1 MRIVLTL
8 VCSLTHTLMKTNPR
22 IFTAMALGLL
32 ALSSALDT
40 RAELARFIQV
50 VKVDDAD
57 TRFHLGE
64 LEAFE
69 NGVAPDDLGG
79 AEHTQEA
86 QFESKAT
93 STNDIGGADGEFL
106 TTYNDGAE
114 IPDIGTTTSLE
125 HGGANKDPNNGLE
138 SGGAVW
144 STANG
149 LGDASAQYTL
159 DLGEQFDVTT
169 LRLFPRNDGCCSA
182 RWENLEINLYQDDG
196 GKPGKLSATVKH
208 EENEGNIAL
217 EFILP
222 AGINT
227 LEQGLL
233 GYWSFNDLAPGVTET
248 LDANNSAENKSNGT
262 VEGEPELSEG
272 PAGEGDIAIVF
283 DGIDDAVVTEG
294 QILNDTASFTM
305 SGWVKFDE
313 QPGTRIGLFGQN
325 DSVEFGMI
333 NPTTMQHWSAN
344 GGGFDVP
351 FGPVIEEWTNI
362 VLVNSP
368 TERILYVNGEEEAR
382 GGGTDPA
389 NSAFPFNIGG
399 AGVYDATG
407 NYFTGEMDDVAVWNR
422 ELTADEAVQVFET
435 RAIIAPDFID
445 TDGDGMG
452 DKFEAANGLDPF
464 DAADKDTDLDGDTLS
479 NFAEF
484 EQRTNPNAKDSDNDG
499 LDDNVE
505 TRTGTW
511 ASASDTGTNANN
523 PDTDKDGLKDGVETN
538 TGTFVSA
545 DDTGTNPLSK
555 DTDEDGASD
564 GLEVTSGFD
573 PTDPKSVASIQ
584 LKGGNF
590 TIRHVDSS
598 SAIGSRDDV
607 LAIVDDGGEA
617 DLGDLTVQRGFV
629 NFVDNAVGAFADS
642 VEPYPLW
649 GVDGNSEGAA
659 SAALGDLG
667 NGPAHDDF
675 AIDVTGT
682 FFIQAPGGM
691 VTFGVNSDDGF
702 VLWID
707 GEEVG
712 EAGNRGRTN
721 SLMTVDLEPG
731 QHDLRMI
738 TWERGGGAGANMFIA
753 RGFGEVASFSEGDF
767 ELLNAFDIAL
777 APLEGDDSDEDGM
790 ADLWESF
797 YFGDLASTGT
807 GDDDGDGL
815 NDKSEY
821 ENLGNPTVKDTDG
834 DGVEDG
840 PEVNT
845 HGSSPALVDS
855 DGDTLSDG
863 DEVNVHNT
871 SPAKADSDDDG
882 SGDAIEI
889 AFNTD
894 PNDGAERPNAVAAT
908 QSGNWND
915 ASTWED
921 GLAPSAGKNYVV
933 LSGIVS
939 KIAAT
944 QGAFGGDSLTLL
956 GSTLEL
962 TADESQAD
970 LVVTNGTIAAA
981 ENANLGGK
989 ITVNESAAVN
999 ASDNELNLGS
1009 QLSGTGAITFT
1020 GGSVDVPAGSVG
1032 ISGAA
1037 SSFVGDVSVIG
1048 TSLFLF
1054 TENGLAGAGEGNLTL
1069 QGAELHVNAPSRFC
1083 GDILIVGDAF
1093 ILNLGNTL
1101 EVVDLKGISAD
1112 DGSVLF
1118 NLQGVLPNAELT
1130 ADNLVNDVGFNEDQ
1144 ASGDG
1149 TLKLNDNP
1157 TCSLPGCDD
1166 PNLDTDGDG
1175 LSDCDEALDIGTSPT
1190 LADTDEDGVDDG
1202 TEVADGTNPRG
1213 SDTDGDGLSD
1223 GDEKING
1230 TDGLN
1235 RDTDGDEYPDGFEV
1249 AQGTDPL
1256 DPLSPEPGSAPPSL
1270 IAFWTFDE
1278 GTTSDIGNHEG
1289 ELMGGAAISAEGRFG
1304 SALDLGTTQDGQAM
1318 LVSSGEFFD
1327 DAVADD
1333 SVTVVFWQKLD
1344 SVTAQTTFKARSPSS
1359 NGAERGFSV
1368 HTTWSDNNVYYDT
1381 AGCCDGSQR
1390 ISQSIG
1396 DIDLTDG
1403 WHHFAFAKDGATK
1416 TIYIDGVEFLTG
1428 ENDGV
1433 LPDDFTELWIGSS
1446 LDGAESMAGLLDDV
1460 GIFSEAITQTDIQF
1474 LANGGRYGVGGG
1486 GGPVTPVERFTI
1498 LENVGLDADG
1508 AFGVSLPDGVT
1519 ADIEYSIDLIEWE
1532 VVAPGVTGSIN
1543 ETDAARLAAPSGYYR
1558 AKQ

>member
-1 MRIVLTL
+1 MI
-8 VCSLTHTLMKTNPR
+8 SA
-22 IFTAMALGLL
+22 IALGLL
-32 ALSSALDT
+32 AISSVPQS

-69 NGVAPDDLGG
+69 NGVVPDDLGG
-79 AEHTQEA
+79 ATHGQPNNVEGLDEM
-86 QFESKAT
+86 ST

-114 IPDIGTTTSLE
+114 FPEVGTTTSLE
-125 HGGANKDPNNGLE
+125 HGGANKDPNNALE
-138 SGGAVW
+138 NAGAVW

-159 DLGEQFDVTT
+159 DLGEQYDVTT
-169 LRLFPRNDGCCSA
+169 LRMFPRNDGCCA
-182 RWENLEINLYQDDG
+182 QRWENLEINLYQDDG
-196 GKPGKLSATVKH
+196 GKPGNLSATLKH
-208 EENEGNIAL
+208 TENEGNIAL
-217 EFILP
+217 QFTLP
-222 AGINT
+222 PGINT

-233 GYWSFNDLAPGVTET
+233 GYWSFNDLGPGDTET
-248 LDANNSAENKSNGT
+248 LDANNSADTKSNGT
-262 VEGEPELSEG
+262 VLGEPELSEG
-272 PAGEGDIAIVF
+272 PAGEGDVAIVF
-283 DGIDDAVVTEG
+283 DGVDDAVTTEG

-313 QPGTRIGLFGQN
+313 QPGNRIGLFGQN

-333 NPTTMQHWSAN
+333 NPTTMQHWSAA
-344 GGGFDVP
+344 GGGFDIP
-351 FGPVIEEWTNI
+351 FGPVIEQWTNI

-382 GGGTDPA
+382 GGGSDPS

-407 NYFTGEMDDVAVWNR
+407 NFFTGEMDDVAVWNR
-422 ELTADEAVQVFET
+422 QLTAEEALQVFET
-435 RAIIAPDFID
+435 RAIIAPDFVD

-464 DAADKDTDLDGDTLS
+464 EAGDRDTDLDGDGLS

-484 EQRTNPNAKDSDNDG
+484 ENRTSPQLKDTDSDG
-499 LDDNVE
+499 LDDNIE
-505 TRTGTW
+505 TGTGIYV
-511 ASASDTGTNANN
+511 SASDTGTRPTN
-523 PDTDKDGLKDGVETN
+523 PDTDKDGLLDGVETN

-545 DDTGTNPLSK
+545 EDTGSNPLLK
-555 DTDEDGASD
+555 DTDEDGATD

-607 LAIVDDGGEA
+607 LAIVDEGGDA
-617 DLGDLTVQRGFV
+617 DLGDITVERPFV
-629 NFVDNAVGAFADS
+629 NFVDNAVGAFVDT

-649 GVDGNSEGAA
+649 GIDGNSEGAA

-682 FFIQAPGGM
+682 FFIQSPGGM

-707 GEEVG
+707 GVEVG

-753 RGFGEVASFSEGDF
+753 RGFGEVTTFTEGDF

-790 ADLWESF
+790 ADLWENF

-807 GDDDGDGL
+807 ADNDGDGL
-815 NDKSEY
+815 NDKAEY
-821 ENLGNPTVKDTDG
+821 ENLGNPTEKDTDG

-855 DGDTLSDG
+855 DGDTLTDG
-863 DEVNVHNT
+863 DEVNVHGT
-871 SPAKADSDDDG
+871 SPAKADTDDDG

-889 AFNTD
+889 AFGTD
-894 PNDGAERPNAVAAT
+894 PNDGAIRPDAVAAV

-915 ASTWED
+915 ATTWED
-921 GLAPSAGKNYVV
+921 GLAPSAGKSYVALGGFV
-933 LSGIVS
+933 NKLS
-939 KIAAT
+939 AT

-962 TADESQAD
+962 TADDSQAN
-970 LVVTNGTIAAA
+970 LVVTNGTIAADA
-981 ENANLGGK
+981 NANLSGK
-989 ITVNESAAVN
+989 ITLNEANTIDAG
-999 ASDNELNLGS
+999 DNELNIGS
-1009 QLSGTGAITFT
+1009 QLSGSGSIAFT
-1020 GGSVDVPAGSVG
+1020 GGSVDVRAGSVG

-1037 SSFVGDVSVIG
+1037 SSFVGDVSVTG
-1048 TSLFLF
+1048 TALFLF
-1054 TENGLAGAGEGNLTL
+1054 TENGLAGAGTGSLTL

-1083 GDILIVGDAF
+1083 GDLLIVGDDF

-1118 NLQGVLPNAELT
+1118 GLQAVLPNAELT
-1130 ADNLVNDVGFNEDQ
+1130 ADNLVNDIGFNEDQ
-1144 ASGDG
+1144 TSGDG
-1149 TLKLNDNP
+1149 TLKLNDAP
-1157 TCSLPGCDD
+1157 ECSTPGCDD

-1175 LSDCDEALDIGTSPT
+1175 LSDCDEELELGTNAAI
-1190 LADTDEDGVDDG
+1190 ADTDEDGVDDG
-1202 TEVADGTNPRG
+1202 VEITDGTNPRS

-1223 GDEKING
+1223 GEEKTLG
-1230 TDGLN
+1230 TSGTN
-1235 RDTDGDEYPDGFEV
+1235 RDTDGDQFPDGTEV
-1249 AQGTDPL
+1249 ARGTNPL
-1256 DPLSPEPGSAPPSL
+1256 DPQDPPPGAAPASL
-1270 IAFWTFDE
+1270 VAFWSFDD
-1278 GTTSDIGNHEG
+1278 GTTDEFSGIEG
-1289 ELMGGAAISAEGRFG
+1289 ELTGGATISPDGNVG
-1304 SALDLGTTQDGQAM
+1304 SALDLGTDQNGQAM
-1318 LVSSGEFFD
+1318 VVRDADFFND
-1327 DAVADD
+1327 VVAND
-1333 SVTVVFWQKLD
+1333 SMTVVFWQKLD
-1344 SVTAQTTFKARSPSS
+1344 SVTAQTTFKGRSPSS
-1359 NGAERGFSV
+1359 SGAERGISV

-1381 AGCCDGSQR
+1381 AGCCDGGSQR

-1403 WHHFAFAKDGATK
+1403 WHHFAFTKDGATK
-1416 TIYIDGVEFLTG
+1416 TVYIDGVEFLTG
-1428 ENDGV
+1428 QNDGV
-1433 LPDDFTELWIGSS
+1433 LPDDFTELWVGSS
-1446 LDGAESMAGLLDDV
+1446 LDGGESVAGLLDDF
-1460 GIFSEAITQTDIQF
+1460 GIFNEALEQPDIQF
-1474 LANGGRYGVGGG
+1474 LADGGRYGGGAPTQG
-1486 GGPVTPVERFTI
+1486 FVFDPSFAIPAGASY
-1498 LENVGLDADG
+1498 NV
-1508 AFGVSLPDGVT
+1508 
-1519 ADIEYSIDLIEWE
+1519 EYSPDLETAFE
-1532 VVAPGVTGSIN
+1532 VIATDQTGVYTDTDAGRAAAEQGFYRGVTG
-1543 ETDAARLAAPSGYYR
+1543 E
-1558 AKQ
+1558 